1 MKKNISKILLL
12 MMACIIAYLFLLPLL
27 FMVFTSFKGVAES
40 VTSTTLLPKEWT
52 FENYIELF
60 HNTDTSPVIQ
70 WLINTAIITICGTA
84 LRITTSVLAA
94 YALARLNVPGKKII
108 LIGLIWAM
116 AIPEI
121 VTYFPLFYIFKQIGG
136 LNTYWALILPS
147 GSGVMCIYLIYNFL
161 IDFPKELEEAGK
173 GAIVYGRDIVTGLP
187 MEKEIPTDLV
197 SESMLENFNVIID
210 NIRVILERTPPELSA
225 DIFRRGIYLTGGAS
239 QVNHLAELLA
249 KGTGLKVNVSENP
262 VSGVA
267 LGLAKIIKDDNYK
280 SVAYLEGMS
289 R

>member
-27 FMVFTSFKGVAES
+27 FMVFTSFKDVAES

-161 IDFPKELEEAGK
+161 IDFPKELEEAGLVE
-173 GAIVYGRDIVTGLP
+173 GANIFQILWHIVLP
-187 MEKEIPTDLV
+187 SVKPV
-197 SESMLENFNVIID
+197 VITQAFI
-210 NIRVILERTPPELSA
+210 T
-225 DIFRRGIYLTGGAS
+225 F
-239 QVNHLAELLA
+239 
-249 KGTGLKVNVSENP
+249 
-262 VSGVA
+262 
-267 LGLAKIIKDDNYK
+267 LGLYNSYLWPSLVINKNETRTITLGIAALVLGENYTNPGMMMASTVVSVIPVMIIFIFANKYIVK
-280 SVAYLEGMS
+280 GFTHSGIK
-289 R
+289 

>member
-161 IDFPKELEEAGK
+161 IDFPKELEEAGLVE
-173 GAIVYGRDIVTGLP
+173 GANIFQILWHIVLHSVKP
-187 MEKEIPTDLV
+187 V
-197 SESMLENFNVIID
+197 VITQAFI
-210 NIRVILERTPPELSA
+210 T
-225 DIFRRGIYLTGGAS
+225 F
-239 QVNHLAELLA
+239 
-249 KGTGLKVNVSENP
+249 
-262 VSGVA
+262 
-267 LGLAKIIKDDNYK
+267 LGLYNSYLWPSLVINKNETRTITLGIAALVLGENYTNPGMMMASTVVSVIPVMIIFIFANKYIVK
-280 SVAYLEGMS
+280 GFTHSGIK
-289 R
+289 

>member
-40 VTSTTLLPKEWT
+40 VTSTTLLPKACT

-161 IDFPKELEEAGK
+161 IDFPKELEEAGLVE
-173 GAIVYGRDIVTGLP
+173 GANIFQILWHIVLP
-187 MEKEIPTDLV
+187 SVKPV
-197 SESMLENFNVIID
+197 VITQAFI
-210 NIRVILERTPPELSA
+210 T
-225 DIFRRGIYLTGGAS
+225 F
-239 QVNHLAELLA
+239 
-249 KGTGLKVNVSENP
+249 
-262 VSGVA
+262 
-267 LGLAKIIKDDNYK
+267 LGLYNSYLWPSLVINKNETRTITLGIAALVLGENYTNPGMMMASTVVSVIPVMIIFIFANKYIVK
-280 SVAYLEGMS
+280 GFTHSGIK
-289 R
+289 

>member
-161 IDFPKELEEAGK
+161 IDFPKELEEAGLVE
-173 GAIVYGRDIVTGLP
+173 GANIFQILWHIVLP
-187 MEKEIPTDLV
+187 SVKPV
-197 SESMLENFNVIID
+197 VITQAFI
-210 NIRVILERTPPELSA
+210 T
-225 DIFRRGIYLTGGAS
+225 F
-239 QVNHLAELLA
+239 
-249 KGTGLKVNVSENP
+249 
-262 VSGVA
+262 
-267 LGLAKIIKDDNYK
+267 LGLYNSYLWPSLVINKNETRTITLGIAALVLGENYTNPGMMMASTVVSVIPVMIIFIFANKYIVKGFTNSGIK
-280 SVAYLEGMS
+280 
-289 R
+289 

>member
-94 YALARLNVPGKKII
+94 YALARLNVAGKKII

-161 IDFPKELEEAGK
+161 IDFPKELEEAGLVE
-173 GAIVYGRDIVTGLP
+173 GANIFQILWHIVLPSVKPVVITQAFITFLGLYNSYLWPSLVINKNETRTITLGIAALVLGENYTNPGMMMASTVVSVIPVMIIFIFANKDIVKGFTH
-187 MEKEIPTDLV
+187 
-197 SESMLENFNVIID
+197 S
-210 NIRVILERTPPELSA
+210 
-225 DIFRRGIYLTGGAS
+225 GI
-239 QVNHLAELLA
+239 
-249 KGTGLKVNVSENP
+249 K
-262 VSGVA
+262 
-267 LGLAKIIKDDNYK
+267 
-280 SVAYLEGMS
+280 
-289 R
+289 

>member
-94 YALARLNVPGKKII
+94 YALARLNVTGKKII

-161 IDFPKELEEAGK
+161 IDFPKELEEAGLVE
-173 GAIVYGRDIVTGLP
+173 GANIFQILWHIVLP
-187 MEKEIPTDLV
+187 SVKPV
-197 SESMLENFNVIID
+197 VITQAFI
-210 NIRVILERTPPELSA
+210 T
-225 DIFRRGIYLTGGAS
+225 F
-239 QVNHLAELLA
+239 
-249 KGTGLKVNVSENP
+249 
-262 VSGVA
+262 
-267 LGLAKIIKDDNYK
+267 LGLYNSYLWPSLVINKNETRTITLGIAALVLGENYTNPGMMMASTVVSVIPVMIIFIFANKYIVK
-280 SVAYLEGMS
+280 GFTHSGIK
-289 R
+289 

>member
-84 LRITTSVLAA
+84 LRITKSVLAA

-161 IDFPKELEEAGK
+161 IDFPKELEEAGLVE
-173 GAIVYGRDIVTGLP
+173 GANIFQILWHIVLP
-187 MEKEIPTDLV
+187 SVKPV
-197 SESMLENFNVIID
+197 VITQAFI
-210 NIRVILERTPPELSA
+210 T
-225 DIFRRGIYLTGGAS
+225 F
-239 QVNHLAELLA
+239 
-249 KGTGLKVNVSENP
+249 
-262 VSGVA
+262 
-267 LGLAKIIKDDNYK
+267 LGLYNSYLWPSLVINKNETRTITLGIAALVLGENYTNPGMMMASTVVSVIPVMIIFIFANKYIVK
-280 SVAYLEGMS
+280 GFTHSGIK
-289 R
+289 

>member
-94 YALARLNVPGKKII
+94 YALARLNVAGKKII

-161 IDFPKELEEAGK
+161 IDFPKELEEAGLVE
-173 GAIVYGRDIVTGLP
+173 GANIFQILWHIVLP
-187 MEKEIPTDLV
+187 SVKPV
-197 SESMLENFNVIID
+197 VITQAFI
-210 NIRVILERTPPELSA
+210 T
-225 DIFRRGIYLTGGAS
+225 F
-239 QVNHLAELLA
+239 
-249 KGTGLKVNVSENP
+249 
-262 VSGVA
+262 
-267 LGLAKIIKDDNYK
+267 LGLYNSYLWPSLVINKNETRTITLGIAALVLGENYTNPGMMMASTVVSVIPVMIIFIFANKYIVK
-280 SVAYLEGMS
+280 GFTHSGIK
-289 R
+289 

>member
-84 LRITTSVLAA
+84 LRITTSVLTA
-94 YALARLNVPGKKII
+94 YALARLNVAGKKII

-161 IDFPKELEEAGK
+161 IDFPKELEEAGLVE
-173 GAIVYGRDIVTGLP
+173 GANIFQILWHIVLP
-187 MEKEIPTDLV
+187 SVKPV
-197 SESMLENFNVIID
+197 VITQAFI
-210 NIRVILERTPPELSA
+210 T
-225 DIFRRGIYLTGGAS
+225 F
-239 QVNHLAELLA
+239 
-249 KGTGLKVNVSENP
+249 
-262 VSGVA
+262 
-267 LGLAKIIKDDNYK
+267 LGLYNSYLWPSLVINKNETRTITLGIAALVLGENYTNPGMMMASTVVSVIPVMIIFIFANKYIVK
-280 SVAYLEGMS
+280 GFTHSGIK
-289 R
+289 

>member
-161 IDFPKELEEAGK
+161 IDFPKELEEAGLVE
-173 GAIVYGRDIVTGLP
+173 GANIFQILWHIVLP
-187 MEKEIPTDLV
+187 SVKPV
-197 SESMLENFNVIID
+197 VITQAFI
-210 NIRVILERTPPELSA
+210 T
-225 DIFRRGIYLTGGAS
+225 F
-239 QVNHLAELLA
+239 
-249 KGTGLKVNVSENP
+249 
-262 VSGVA
+262 
-267 LGLAKIIKDDNYK
+267 LGLYNSYLWPSLVINKNETRTITLGIAALVLGENYTDPGMMMASTVVSVIPVMIIFIFANKYIVK
-280 SVAYLEGMS
+280 GFTHSGIK
-289 R
+289 

>member
-136 LNTYWALILPS
+136 LNTYWVLILPS

-161 IDFPKELEEAGK
+161 IDFPKELEEAGLVE
-173 GAIVYGRDIVTGLP
+173 GANIFQILWHIVLP
-187 MEKEIPTDLV
+187 SVKPV
-197 SESMLENFNVIID
+197 VITQAFI
-210 NIRVILERTPPELSA
+210 T
-225 DIFRRGIYLTGGAS
+225 F
-239 QVNHLAELLA
+239 
-249 KGTGLKVNVSENP
+249 
-262 VSGVA
+262 
-267 LGLAKIIKDDNYK
+267 LGLYNSYLWPSLVINKNETRTITLGIAALVLGENYTNPGMMMASTVVSVIPVMIIFIFANKYIVK
-280 SVAYLEGMS
+280 GFTHSGIK
-289 R
+289 

>member
-108 LIGLIWAM
+108 LIGLIWAGL
-116 AIPEI
+116 IPEI

-161 IDFPKELEEAGK
+161 IDFPKELEEAGLVE
-173 GAIVYGRDIVTGLP
+173 GANIFQILWHIVLP
-187 MEKEIPTDLV
+187 SVKPV
-197 SESMLENFNVIID
+197 VITQAFI
-210 NIRVILERTPPELSA
+210 T
-225 DIFRRGIYLTGGAS
+225 F
-239 QVNHLAELLA
+239 
-249 KGTGLKVNVSENP
+249 
-262 VSGVA
+262 
-267 LGLAKIIKDDNYK
+267 LGLYNSYLWPSLVINKNETRTITLGIAALVLGENYTNPGMMMASTVVSVIPVMIIFIFANKYIVK
-280 SVAYLEGMS
+280 GFTHSGIK
-289 R
+289 

>member
-161 IDFPKELEEAGK
+161 IDFPKELEEAGLK
-173 GAIVYGRDIVTGLP
+173 IG
-187 MEKEIPTDLV
+187 V
-197 SESMLENFNVIID
+197 SIKCQQAFI
-210 NIRVILERTPPELSA
+210 T
-225 DIFRRGIYLTGGAS
+225 F
-239 QVNHLAELLA
+239 
-249 KGTGLKVNVSENP
+249 
-262 VSGVA
+262 
-267 LGLAKIIKDDNYK
+267 LGLYNSYLWPSLVINKNETRTITLGIAALVLGENYTNPGMMMASTVVSVIPVMIIFIFANKYIVK
-280 SVAYLEGMS
+280 GFTHSGIK
-289 R
+289 

>member
-1 MKKNISKILLL
+1 MKKNKYKILFI

-161 IDFPKELEEAGK
+161 IDFPKELEEAGLVE
-173 GAIVYGRDIVTGLP
+173 GANIFQILWHIVLP
-187 MEKEIPTDLV
+187 SVKPV
-197 SESMLENFNVIID
+197 VITQAFI
-210 NIRVILERTPPELSA
+210 T
-225 DIFRRGIYLTGGAS
+225 F
-239 QVNHLAELLA
+239 
-249 KGTGLKVNVSENP
+249 
-262 VSGVA
+262 
-267 LGLAKIIKDDNYK
+267 LGLYNSYLWPSLVINKNETRTITLGIAALVLGENYTNPGMMMASTVVSVIPVMIIFIFANKYCCVNYFQK
-280 SVAYLEGMS
+280 QVIVAVNLEISTYG
-289 R
+289 

>member
-60 HNTDTSPVIQ
+60 HNTDTSPVLQ

-161 IDFPKELEEAGK
+161 IDFPKELEEAGLVE
-173 GAIVYGRDIVTGLP
+173 GANIFQILWHIVLP
-187 MEKEIPTDLV
+187 SVKPV
-197 SESMLENFNVIID
+197 VITQAFI
-210 NIRVILERTPPELSA
+210 T
-225 DIFRRGIYLTGGAS
+225 F
-239 QVNHLAELLA
+239 
-249 KGTGLKVNVSENP
+249 
-262 VSGVA
+262 
-267 LGLAKIIKDDNYK
+267 LGLYNSYLWPSLVINKNETRTITLGIAALVLGENYTNPGMMMASTVVSVIPVMIIFIFANKYIVK
-280 SVAYLEGMS
+280 GFTHSGIK
-289 R
+289 

>member
-94 YALARLNVPGKKII
+94 YVLARLNVPGKKII

-161 IDFPKELEEAGK
+161 IDFPKELEEAGLVE
-173 GAIVYGRDIVTGLP
+173 GANIFQILWHIVLP
-187 MEKEIPTDLV
+187 SVKPV
-197 SESMLENFNVIID
+197 VITQAFI
-210 NIRVILERTPPELSA
+210 T
-225 DIFRRGIYLTGGAS
+225 F
-239 QVNHLAELLA
+239 
-249 KGTGLKVNVSENP
+249 
-262 VSGVA
+262 
-267 LGLAKIIKDDNYK
+267 LGLYNSYLWPSLVINKNETRTITLGIAALVLGENYTNPGMMMASTVVSVIPVMIIFIFANKYIVK
-280 SVAYLEGMS
+280 GFTHSGIK
-289 R
+289 

>member
-60 HNTDTSPVIQ
+60 HNSDTSPVIQ

-161 IDFPKELEEAGK
+161 IDFPKELEEAGLVE
-173 GAIVYGRDIVTGLP
+173 GANIFQILWHIVLP
-187 MEKEIPTDLV
+187 SVKPV
-197 SESMLENFNVIID
+197 VITQAFI
-210 NIRVILERTPPELSA
+210 T
-225 DIFRRGIYLTGGAS
+225 F
-239 QVNHLAELLA
+239 
-249 KGTGLKVNVSENP
+249 
-262 VSGVA
+262 
-267 LGLAKIIKDDNYK
+267 LGLYNSYLWPSLVINKNETRTITLGIAALVLGENYTNPGMMMASTVVSVIPVMIIFIFANKYIVK
-280 SVAYLEGMS
+280 GFTHSGIK
-289 R
+289 

>member
-94 YALARLNVPGKKII
+94 YALARLNVAGKKII

-161 IDFPKELEEAGK
+161 IDFPKELEEAGLVEGANIFQILWHIVLPSVKPVVITQAFITFLVLYNSYLWPSLVINKNETRTITLGIAALVLGENYTNPGMMMASTVVSVIPVMIIFIFANKYIVK
-173 GAIVYGRDIVTGLP
+173 GFTH
-187 MEKEIPTDLV
+187 
-197 SESMLENFNVIID
+197 S
-210 NIRVILERTPPELSA
+210 
-225 DIFRRGIYLTGGAS
+225 GI
-239 QVNHLAELLA
+239 
-249 KGTGLKVNVSENP
+249 K
-262 VSGVA
+262 
-267 LGLAKIIKDDNYK
+267 
-280 SVAYLEGMS
+280 
-289 R
+289 

>member
-161 IDFPKELEEAGK
+161 IDFPKELEEAGLVE
-173 GAIVYGRDIVTGLP
+173 GANIFQILWHIVLP
-187 MEKEIPTDLV
+187 SVKPV
-197 SESMLENFNVIID
+197 VITQAFI
-210 NIRVILERTPPELSA
+210 T
-225 DIFRRGIYLTGGAS
+225 F
-239 QVNHLAELLA
+239 
-249 KGTGLKVNVSENP
+249 
-262 VSGVA
+262 
-267 LGLAKIIKDDNYK
+267 LGLYNSYLWPSLVINKNETRTITLGIATLVLGENYTNPGMMMASTVVSVIPVMIIFIFANKYIVK
-280 SVAYLEGMS
+280 GFTHSGIK
-289 R
+289 

>member
-136 LNTYWALILPS
+136 LNTYWALILSS

-161 IDFPKELEEAGK
+161 IDFPKELEEAGLVE
-173 GAIVYGRDIVTGLP
+173 GANIFQILWHIVLP
-187 MEKEIPTDLV
+187 SVKPV
-197 SESMLENFNVIID
+197 VITQAFI
-210 NIRVILERTPPELSA
+210 T
-225 DIFRRGIYLTGGAS
+225 F
-239 QVNHLAELLA
+239 
-249 KGTGLKVNVSENP
+249 
-262 VSGVA
+262 
-267 LGLAKIIKDDNYK
+267 LGLYNSYLWPSLVINKNETRTITLGIAALVLGENYTNPGMMMASTVVSVIPVMIIFIFANKYIVK
-280 SVAYLEGMS
+280 GFTHSGIK
-289 R
+289 

>member
-84 LRITTSVLAA
+84 LRNTTSVLAA

-161 IDFPKELEEAGK
+161 IDFPKELEEAGLVE
-173 GAIVYGRDIVTGLP
+173 GANIFQILWHIVLP
-187 MEKEIPTDLV
+187 SVKPV
-197 SESMLENFNVIID
+197 VITQAFI
-210 NIRVILERTPPELSA
+210 T
-225 DIFRRGIYLTGGAS
+225 F
-239 QVNHLAELLA
+239 
-249 KGTGLKVNVSENP
+249 
-262 VSGVA
+262 
-267 LGLAKIIKDDNYK
+267 LGLYNSYLWPSLVINKNETRTITLGIAALVLGENYTNPGMMMASTVVSVIPVMIIFIFANKYIVK
-280 SVAYLEGMS
+280 GFTHSGIK
-289 R
+289 

>member
-161 IDFPKELEEAGK
+161 IDFPKELEEAGLVE
-173 GAIVYGRDIVTGLP
+173 GANIFQILWHIVLPSVKPVVITQAFITFLGLYNSYLWP
-187 MEKEIPTDLV
+187 SLV
-197 SESMLENFNVIID
+197 INKNET
-210 NIRVILERTPPELSA
+210 RTITL
-225 DIFRRGIYLTGGAS
+225 GI
-239 QVNHLAELLA
+239 AELVLGENYTNPGMMMA
-249 KGTGLKVNVSENP
+249 STVVSVIPVMIIFIFANKYIVKGFTH
-262 VSGVA
+262 SG
-267 LGLAKIIKDDNYK
+267 IK
-280 SVAYLEGMS
+280 
-289 R
+289 

>member
-161 IDFPKELEEAGK
+161 IDFPKELEEAGLVE
-173 GAIVYGRDIVTGLP
+173 GAYIFQILWHIVLP
-187 MEKEIPTDLV
+187 SVKPV
-197 SESMLENFNVIID
+197 VITQAFI
-210 NIRVILERTPPELSA
+210 T
-225 DIFRRGIYLTGGAS
+225 F
-239 QVNHLAELLA
+239 
-249 KGTGLKVNVSENP
+249 
-262 VSGVA
+262 
-267 LGLAKIIKDDNYK
+267 LGLYNSYLWPSLVINKNETRTITLGIAALVLGENYTNPGMMMASTVVSVIPVMIIFIFANKYIVK
-280 SVAYLEGMS
+280 GFTHSGIK
-289 R
+289 

>member
-70 WLINTAIITICGTA
+70 WLINTTIITICGTA

-161 IDFPKELEEAGK
+161 IDFPKELEEAGLVE
-173 GAIVYGRDIVTGLP
+173 GANIFQILWHIVLP
-187 MEKEIPTDLV
+187 SVKPV
-197 SESMLENFNVIID
+197 VITQAFI
-210 NIRVILERTPPELSA
+210 T
-225 DIFRRGIYLTGGAS
+225 F
-239 QVNHLAELLA
+239 
-249 KGTGLKVNVSENP
+249 
-262 VSGVA
+262 
-267 LGLAKIIKDDNYK
+267 LGLYNSYLWPSLVINKNETRTITLGIAALVLGENYTNPGMMMASTVVSVIPVMIIFIFANKYIVK
-280 SVAYLEGMS
+280 GFTHSGIK
-289 R
+289 

>member
-147 GSGVMCIYLIYNFL
+147 GSGVMCIYLTYNFL
-161 IDFPKELEEAGK
+161 IDFPKELEEAGLVE
-173 GAIVYGRDIVTGLP
+173 GANIFQILWHIVLP
-187 MEKEIPTDLV
+187 SVKPV
-197 SESMLENFNVIID
+197 VITQAFI
-210 NIRVILERTPPELSA
+210 T
-225 DIFRRGIYLTGGAS
+225 F
-239 QVNHLAELLA
+239 
-249 KGTGLKVNVSENP
+249 
-262 VSGVA
+262 
-267 LGLAKIIKDDNYK
+267 LGLYNSYLWPSLVINKNETRTITLGIAALVLGENYTNPGMMMASTVVSVIPVMIIFIFANKYIVK
-280 SVAYLEGMS
+280 GFTHSGIK
-289 R
+289 

>member
-161 IDFPKELEEAGK
+161 IDFPKELEEASLVE
-173 GAIVYGRDIVTGLP
+173 GANIFQILWHIVLP
-187 MEKEIPTDLV
+187 SVKPV
-197 SESMLENFNVIID
+197 VITQAFI
-210 NIRVILERTPPELSA
+210 T
-225 DIFRRGIYLTGGAS
+225 F
-239 QVNHLAELLA
+239 
-249 KGTGLKVNVSENP
+249 
-262 VSGVA
+262 
-267 LGLAKIIKDDNYK
+267 LGLYNSYLWPSLVINKNETRTITLGIAALVLGENYTNPGMMMASTVVSVIPVMIIFIFANKYIVK
-280 SVAYLEGMS
+280 GFTHSGIK
-289 R
+289 

>member
-116 AIPEI
+116 TIPEI

-161 IDFPKELEEAGK
+161 IDFPKELEEAGLVE
-173 GAIVYGRDIVTGLP
+173 GANIFQILWHIVLP
-187 MEKEIPTDLV
+187 SVKPV
-197 SESMLENFNVIID
+197 VITQAFI
-210 NIRVILERTPPELSA
+210 T
-225 DIFRRGIYLTGGAS
+225 F
-239 QVNHLAELLA
+239 
-249 KGTGLKVNVSENP
+249 
-262 VSGVA
+262 
-267 LGLAKIIKDDNYK
+267 LGLYNSYLWPSLVINKNETRTITLGIAALVLGENYTNPGMMMASTVVSVIPVMIIFIFANKYIVK
-280 SVAYLEGMS
+280 GFTHSGIK
-289 R
+289 

>member
-161 IDFPKELEEAGK
+161 IDFPKELEEAGLLE
-173 GAIVYGRDIVTGLP
+173 GANIFQILWHIVLP
-187 MEKEIPTDLV
+187 SVKPV
-197 SESMLENFNVIID
+197 VITQAFI
-210 NIRVILERTPPELSA
+210 T
-225 DIFRRGIYLTGGAS
+225 F
-239 QVNHLAELLA
+239 
-249 KGTGLKVNVSENP
+249 
-262 VSGVA
+262 
-267 LGLAKIIKDDNYK
+267 LGLYNSYLWPSLVINKNETRTITLGIAALVLGENYTNPGMMMASTVVSVIPVMIIFIFANKYIVK
-280 SVAYLEGMS
+280 GFTHSGIK
-289 R
+289 

>member
-147 GSGVMCIYLIYNFL
+147 DSGVMCIYLIYNFL
-161 IDFPKELEEAGK
+161 IDFPKELEEAGLVE
-173 GAIVYGRDIVTGLP
+173 GANIFQILWHIVLP
-187 MEKEIPTDLV
+187 SVKPV
-197 SESMLENFNVIID
+197 VITQAFI
-210 NIRVILERTPPELSA
+210 T
-225 DIFRRGIYLTGGAS
+225 F
-239 QVNHLAELLA
+239 
-249 KGTGLKVNVSENP
+249 
-262 VSGVA
+262 
-267 LGLAKIIKDDNYK
+267 LGLYNSYLWPSLVINKNETRTITLGIAALVLGENYTNPGMMMASTVVSVIPVMIIFIFANKYIVK
-280 SVAYLEGMS
+280 GFTHSGIK
-289 R
+289 